1 MNADDKFQQL
11 WRSRKT
17 APAPDIKALL
27 EKAAKVKGAVKR
39 KLILSYVLLIATIFW
54 ACYIVAMSR
63 PKMITTWIGVAL
75 AIMAILL
82 YLASSAGLI
91 KQLFA
96 KGQEE
101 VPVQEYL
108 QNMLQIR
115 EKQRYLQRG
124 ILNAYFILLFSGL
137 ALYMIEYTSHLS
149 ITTTLMIYGAVTV
162 WGLIN
167 WFYFRKKAIAKQEQ
181 SLGAVISKLEA
192 VIADTKD

>member
-11 WRSRKT
+11 WRSKKT

-27 EKAAKVKGAVKR
+27 AKAAKVKGAVKR
-39 KLILSYVLLIATIFW
+39 KLILSYVLLTATIIW
-54 ACYIVAMSR
+54 ICCIVAWSH
-63 PKMITTWIGVAL
+63 PKMITTWIGVVL
-75 AIMAILL
+75 AIVAILL

-115 EKQRYLQRG
+115 EKQRHLQRG

-137 ALYMIEYTSHLS
+137 ALYMIEYARRLPA
-149 ITTTLMIYGAVTV
+149 TTAALVYGAVTV

-192 VIADTKD
+192 VIADTKN